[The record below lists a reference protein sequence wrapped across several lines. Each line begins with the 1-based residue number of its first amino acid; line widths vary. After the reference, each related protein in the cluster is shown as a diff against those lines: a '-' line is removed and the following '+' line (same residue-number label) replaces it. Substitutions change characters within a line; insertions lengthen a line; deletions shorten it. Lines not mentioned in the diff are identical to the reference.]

1 MDLRSLNYFSVVAEE
16 LNFTR
21 AAQRL
26 NMSQPPLSNQIKA
39 LEEELGT
46 QLFVRGGRALQLTE
60 AGKLLYRRASQLLDL
75 AERTR
80 EEVSSLAMGL
90 SGTMCLGSVAG
101 LAPFLA
107 ARWISGFREEY
118 PLVRFEIV
126 NGSSDDVID
135 QILRG
140 YIELGI
146 IAAPYDSEHL
156 EGIPIGDEPWCAI
169 MSQRHPLAAQ
179 PDEPLPLKALSGQPL
194 IVPHRR
200 SRIDEIRSWFRL
212 AGAEPNI
219 IGEHSNFVDVLA
231 MAHADVGI
239 SIFPQTTPEP
249 MPGIVCRRIVEP
261 SHRAR
266 YLLVRKRNTSM
277 SELSQTFLD
286 FVLDDLEAHPANLID
301 TNSDGTQVPREKT

>member
-1 MDLRSLNYFSVVAEE
+1 MNLKEIEYIVKIAEE
-16 LNFTR
+16 KGLTR
-21 AAQRL
+21 AAEKL
-26 NMSQPPLSNQIKA
+26 NMSQPPLSNQIRG

-46 QLFVRGGRALQLTE
+46 PLFIRGGRSLQLTE

-90 SGTMCLGSVAG
+90 SGTICLGSVAG
-101 LAPFLA
+101 LAPFLT
-107 ARWISGFREEY
+107 ARWLAGFREEY

-126 NGSSDDVID
+126 NGSSDDIID
-135 QILRG
+135 QLLRG
-140 YIELGI
+140 YMELGI

-156 EGIPIGDEPWCAI
+156 EGIPVGDEPWCAI
-169 MSQRHPLAAQ
+169 MSDRHPLADQ
-179 PDEPLPLKALSGQPL
+179 PSAPLPLKALAGQPL

-212 AGAEPNI
+212 AGAEPTI
-219 IGEHSNFVDVLA
+219 VGEHSNFVDVLA
-231 MAHADVGI
+231 MARANVGI
-239 SIFPQTTPEP
+239 CIFPQTTPEP

-261 SHRAR
+261 SRRAR

-286 FVLDDLEAHPANLID
+286 FVTDYLEEHPADLLD
-301 TNSDGTQVPREKT
+301 TEQEG

>member
-1 MDLRSLNYFSVVAEE
+1 MDLRGLRYFSVVAEE

-26 NMSQPPLSNQIKA
+26 CMSQPPLSNQIKT

-46 QLFVRGGRALQLTE
+46 PLFLRGGRTLQLTE
-60 AGKLLYRRASQLLDL
+60 AGKVLYRRAAQLLDL
-75 AERTR
+75 AERTQ

-90 SGTMCLGSVAG
+90 SGTLCLGSVAG

-107 ARWISGFREEY
+107 ARWLSGFREEY

-126 NGSSDDVID
+126 NGSSDDIID

-140 YIELGI
+140 HIELGL
-146 IAAPYDSEHL
+146 IAAPYDDEHL
-156 EGIPIGDEPWCAI
+156 EGIPVGDEPWCAI
-169 MSQRHPLAAQ
+169 MSERNPLAAE
-179 PDEPLPLKALSGQPL
+179 PDAPLPLRELVGKPL

-200 SRIDEIRSWFRL
+200 SRVDEIRSWFRQ
-212 AGAEPNI
+212 AGAEPVI
-219 IGEHSNFVDVLA
+219 IGEHSNYVDVLA
-231 MAHADVGI
+231 MAQADVGI
-239 SIFPQTTPEP
+239 SIFPQTAPRA

-261 SHRAR
+261 SHQAR
-266 YLLVRKRNTSM
+266 YLLVRKRNASM

-286 FVLDDLEAHPANLID
+286 FVTDCLQEEQLEP
-301 TNSDGTQVPREKT
+301 

>member
-1 MDLRSLNYFSVVAEE
+1 MDLRGLHYFSVVAEE

-26 NMSQPPLSNQIKA
+26 CMSQPPLSNQIKA

-46 QLFVRGGRALQLTE
+46 PLFLRGGRTLQLTE
-60 AGKLLYRRASQLLDL
+60 AGKVLYRRAAQLLDL
-75 AERTR
+75 AERTQ

-90 SGTMCLGSVAG
+90 SGTLCLGSVAG

-107 ARWISGFREEY
+107 ARWLSGFREEY

-126 NGSSDDVID
+126 NGSSDDIID

-140 YIELGI
+140 HIELGL
-146 IAAPYDSEHL
+146 IAAPYDDEHL
-156 EGIPIGDEPWCAI
+156 EGIPVGDEPWCAI
-169 MSQRHPLAAQ
+169 MSERNPLAAE
-179 PDEPLPLKALSGQPL
+179 PDTPLPLKELAGKPL

-200 SRIDEIRSWFRL
+200 SRVDEIRSWFRQ
-212 AGAEPNI
+212 AGAEPVI
-219 IGEHSNFVDVLA
+219 IGEHSNYVDVLA
-231 MAHADVGI
+231 MAQADVGI
-239 SIFPQTTPEP
+239 SIFPQTAPRA

-261 SHRAR
+261 SHQAR
-266 YLLVRKRNTSM
+266 YLLVRKRNASI

-286 FVLDDLEAHPANLID
+286 FVTDYLQAN
-301 TNSDGTQVPREKT
+301 GEEY

>member
-26 NMSQPPLSNQIKA
+26 SISQPPLSNQIRH

-46 QLFVRGGRALQLTE
+46 PLFIRGGRSLQLTE
-60 AGKLLYRRASQLLDL
+60 AGKLLYRRAAQLLDL
-75 AERTR
+75 AERTQ

-90 SGTMCLGSVAG
+90 SGTICLGSVAG

-107 ARWISGFREEY
+107 AQWLAGFREEY

-126 NGSSDDVID
+126 NGSSDDIID

-156 EGIPIGDEPWCAI
+156 EGIPVGDEPWCAI
-169 MSQRHPLAAQ
+169 LSERHPLAAE
-179 PDEPLPLKALSGQPL
+179 PDAPLPLKALAGQPL

-212 AGAEPNI
+212 AGAEPTI
-219 IGEHSNFVDVLA
+219 VGEHSNFVDVLA
-231 MAHADVGI
+231 MAHANLGI

-249 MPGIVCRRIVEP
+249 MPGIVCRRIIEP

-266 YLLVRKRNTSM
+266 YLLVHKRNSSM

-286 FVLDDLEAHPANLID
+286 YVTDYLEEHPATLLD
-301 TNSDGTQVPREKT
+301 AEPET

>member
-1 MDLRSLNYFSVVAEE
+1 MDLRSLNYFAVVAEE

-26 NMSQPPLSNQIKA
+26 CMSQPPLSNQIRA

-46 QLFVRGGRALQLTE
+46 PLFTRSSRGVQLTE
-60 AGKLLYRRASQLLDL
+60 AGKLLYRRSSQLLDL

-90 SGTMCLGSVAG
+90 SGTLCLGSVAG

-107 ARWISGFREEY
+107 ARWLAGFREEY

-126 NGSSDDVID
+126 NGSSDDIID
-135 QILRG
+135 QIQRG
-140 YIELGI
+140 IIELGI

-156 EGIPIGDEPWCAI
+156 EGIPVGEDPWCAFC
-169 MSQRHPLAAQ
+169 SQAHPLGE
-179 PDEPLPLKALSGQPL
+179 DGPLSLSALVGQPL

-200 SRIDEIRSWFRL
+200 SRIDEIRSWFHL
-212 AGAEPNI
+212 TGTEPTI

-231 MAHADVGI
+231 MSQANVGI
-239 SIFPQTTPEP
+239 CIFPQTAPEP
-249 MPGIVCRRIVEP
+249 MPGVVCRQIVEP
-261 SHRAR
+261 SRWAR
-266 YLLVRKRNTSM
+266 YLLVKKRSSSM

-286 FVLDDLEAHPANLID
+286 FVTDDLQEHPVAFH
-301 TNSDGTQVPREKT
+301 SP

>member
-26 NMSQPPLSNQIKA
+26 SMSQPPLSNQIRS

-46 QLFVRGGRALQLTE
+46 PLFIRGGRSLQLTE
-60 AGKLLYRRASQLLDL
+60 AGKLLYRRAAQLLDM

-90 SGTMCLGSVAG
+90 SGTICLGSVAG
-101 LAPFLA
+101 LAPFLCGKWLA
-107 ARWISGFREEY
+107 GFREEY

-126 NGSSDDVID
+126 NGSSDDIID

-140 YIELGI
+140 FIELGV

-156 EGIPIGDEPWCAI
+156 EGIPVGDEPWCAFL
-169 MSQRHPLAAQ
+169 SDQHPLAEQRSA
-179 PDEPLPLKALSGQPL
+179 PLPLKALAGQPL

-200 SRIDEIRSWFRL
+200 SRIDEIRNWFRL

-231 MAHADVGI
+231 MAQANVGI

-261 SHRAR
+261 SRYAR
-266 YLLVRKRNTSM
+266 YLLVHKRDASM

-286 FVLDDLEAHPANLID
+286 YVADYLEEHPAELLD
-301 TNSDGTQVPREKT
+301 TESEC

>member
-26 NMSQPPLSNQIKA
+26 SMSQPPLSNQIRH

-46 QLFVRGGRALQLTE
+46 PLFIRGGRSLQLTE
-60 AGKLLYRRASQLLDL
+60 AGKLLYRRAAQLLDL
-75 AERTR
+75 AERTQ

-90 SGTMCLGSVAG
+90 SGTICLGSVAG

-107 ARWISGFREEY
+107 AQWLAGFREEY

-126 NGSSDDVID
+126 NGSSDDIID

-156 EGIPIGDEPWCAI
+156 EGIPVGDEPWCAI
-169 MSQRHPLAAQ
+169 LSERHPLAAE
-179 PDEPLPLKALSGQPL
+179 PDAPLPLKALAGQPL

-212 AGAEPNI
+212 AGAEPTI
-219 IGEHSNFVDVLA
+219 VGEHSNFVDVLA
-231 MAHADVGI
+231 MAHANLGI

-266 YLLVRKRNTSM
+266 YLLVHKRNSSM

-286 FVLDDLEAHPANLID
+286 YVTDYLEEHPATLLD
-301 TNSDGTQVPREKT
+301 AEPET

>member
-26 NMSQPPLSNQIKA
+26 SISQPPLSNQIRH

-46 QLFVRGGRALQLTE
+46 PLFIRGGRSLQLTE
-60 AGKLLYRRASQLLDL
+60 AGKLLYRRAAQLLDL
-75 AERTR
+75 AERTQ

-90 SGTMCLGSVAG
+90 SGTICLGSVAG

-107 ARWISGFREEY
+107 AQWLAGFREEY

-126 NGSSDDVID
+126 NGSSDDIID

-156 EGIPIGDEPWCAI
+156 EGIPVGDEPWCAI
-169 MSQRHPLAAQ
+169 LSERHPLAAE
-179 PDEPLPLKALSGQPL
+179 PDAPLPLKALAGQLL

-212 AGAEPNI
+212 AGAEPTI
-219 IGEHSNFVDVLA
+219 VGEHSNFVDVLA
-231 MAHADVGI
+231 MAHANLGI

-249 MPGIVCRRIVEP
+249 MPGIVCRRIIEP

-266 YLLVRKRNTSM
+266 YLLVHKRNSSM

-286 FVLDDLEAHPANLID
+286 YVTDYLEEHPAALLD
-301 TNSDGTQVPREKT
+301 AEPET

>member
-1 MDLRSLNYFSVVAEE
+1 MDLRGLRYFSVVAEE

-26 NMSQPPLSNQIKA
+26 CMSQPPLSNQIKT

-46 QLFVRGGRALQLTE
+46 PLFLRGGRTLQLTE
-60 AGKLLYRRASQLLDL
+60 AGKVLYRRAAQLLDL
-75 AERTR
+75 AERTQ

-90 SGTMCLGSVAG
+90 SGTLCLGSVAG

-107 ARWISGFREEY
+107 ARWLSGFREEY

-126 NGSSDDVID
+126 NGSSDDIID

-140 YIELGI
+140 HIELGL
-146 IAAPYDSEHL
+146 IAAPYDDEHL
-156 EGIPIGDEPWCAI
+156 VGIPVGDEPWCAI
-169 MSQRHPLAAQ
+169 MSERNPLAAE
-179 PDEPLPLKALSGQPL
+179 PDTPLPLKELAGKPL

-200 SRIDEIRSWFRL
+200 SRVDEIRSWFRQ
-212 AGAEPNI
+212 AGAEPVI
-219 IGEHSNFVDVLA
+219 IGEHSNYVDVLA
-231 MAHADVGI
+231 MAQADVGI
-239 SIFPQTTPEP
+239 SIFPQTAPRA

-261 SHRAR
+261 SHQAR
-266 YLLVRKRNTSM
+266 YLLVRKRNASI

-286 FVLDDLEAHPANLID
+286 FVTDYLQANGD
-301 TNSDGTQVPREKT
+301 AP

>member
-1 MDLRSLNYFSVVAEE
+1 MDLRGLHYFSVVAEE

-26 NMSQPPLSNQIKA
+26 SMSQPPLSNQIRA

-46 QLFVRGGRALQLTE
+46 PLFLRGGRGLQLTE
-60 AGKLLYRRASQLLDL
+60 AGKLLYRRAAQLLDL

-80 EEVSSLAMGL
+80 EEVGSLAMGL
-90 SGTMCLGSVAG
+90 SGTLCLGSVAG

-107 ARWISGFREEY
+107 ARWLAGFREEY

-126 NGSSDDVID
+126 NGSSDDITD
-135 QILRG
+135 QIQRG

-156 EGIPIGDEPWCAI
+156 EGIPVGDEPWCAI
-169 MSQRHPLAAQ
+169 MSRHNPLAAE
-179 PDEPLPLKALSGQPL
+179 PDAPLPLKELAGQPL

-200 SRIDEIRSWFRL
+200 SRVDEIRSWFRQ

-231 MAHADVGI
+231 LAHGDVGI
-239 SIFPQTTPEP
+239 SIFPQTAPET
-249 MPGIVCRRIVEP
+249 MPGVVCRRIVEP
-261 SHRAR
+261 SHQAR
-266 YLLVRKRNTSM
+266 YLLVRKRSASM
-277 SELSQTFLD
+277 SELSQAFLD
-286 FVLDDLEAHPANLID
+286 YVTDDLQAHPAELF
-301 TNSDGTQVPREKT
+301 PE

>member
-21 AAQRL
+21 AAERL
-26 NMSQPPLSNQIKA
+26 SMSQPPLSNQIKS

-46 QLFVRGGRALQLTE
+46 QLFVRGGRSLQLTE

-80 EEVSSLAMGL
+80 EEVESMSMGL
-90 SGTMCLGSVAG
+90 SGTICLGSVAG

-107 ARWISGFREEY
+107 ARWLAGFREEY

-126 NGSSDDVID
+126 NGSSDDITD

-140 YIELGI
+140 LIEVGI

-156 EGIPIGDEPWCAI
+156 EGIPVGDEPWCAV
-169 MSQRHPLAAQ
+169 MSDRHPLAAA
-179 PDEPLPLKALSGQPL
+179 PDAPLPLEELAGQDL

-200 SRIDEIRSWFRL
+200 SRIDEIRSWFRSS
-212 AGAEPNI
+212 GTEPTI
-219 IGEHSNFVDVLA
+219 IGEHSSFVDALA
-231 MAHADVGI
+231 MARENVGI
-239 SIFPQTTPEP
+239 SIFPQTTPET
-249 MPGIVCRRIVEP
+249 MPGIVSRRIVEP
-261 SHRAR
+261 SHRAQ
-266 YLLVRKRNTSM
+266 YLLVRKRDASL
-277 SELSQTFLD
+277 SELTQTFLD
-286 FVLDDLEAHPANLID
+286 FVADYMEENPVCA
-301 TNSDGTQVPREKT
+301 REEE

>member
-26 NMSQPPLSNQIKA
+26 SISQPPLSNQIRH

-46 QLFVRGGRALQLTE
+46 PLFIRGGRSLQLTE
-60 AGKLLYRRASQLLDL
+60 AGKLLYRRAAQLLDL
-75 AERTR
+75 AERTQ

-90 SGTMCLGSVAG
+90 SGTICLGSVAG

-107 ARWISGFREEY
+107 AQWLAGFREEY

-126 NGSSDDVID
+126 NGSSDDIID

-156 EGIPIGDEPWCAI
+156 EGIPVGDEPWCAI
-169 MSQRHPLAAQ
+169 LSERHPLAAE
-179 PDEPLPLKALSGQPL
+179 PDAPLPLNALAGQPL

-212 AGAEPNI
+212 AGAEPTI
-219 IGEHSNFVDVLA
+219 VGEHSNFVDVLA
-231 MAHADVGI
+231 MAHANLGI

-249 MPGIVCRRIVEP
+249 MPGIVCRRIIEP

-266 YLLVRKRNTSM
+266 YLLVHKRNSSM

-286 FVLDDLEAHPANLID
+286 YVTDYLEEHPAALLD
-301 TNSDGTQVPREKT
+301 AEPET

>member
-26 NMSQPPLSNQIKA
+26 NMSQPPLSNQIRN

-46 QLFVRGGRALQLTE
+46 QLFIRGGRTLQLTE
-60 AGKLLYRRASQLLDL
+60 AGKLLYRRAEQILDL
-75 AERTR
+75 AERTQ

-90 SGTMCLGSVAG
+90 SGTLCLGSVAG
-101 LAPFLA
+101 VAPFLA
-107 ARWISGFREEY
+107 ARWIAGFREEY

-126 NGSSDDVID
+126 NGSSDDIID
-135 QILRG
+135 QNLRG
-140 YIELGI
+140 YIALGI
-146 IAAPYDSEHL
+146 IAAPYDREHL
-156 EGIPIGDEPWCAI
+156 EGIPVGEEPWCAI
-169 MSQRHPLAAQ
+169 MAQNHPLAAQ
-179 PDEPLPLKALSGQPL
+179 PEAPLPLKELAGQPL

-200 SRIDEIRSWFRL
+200 SRVDEIRSWFRL

-219 IGEHSNFVDVLA
+219 VGEHSNFVDVLA
-231 MAHADVGI
+231 MAHAGVGI
-239 SIFPQTTPEP
+239 SIFPQTTPAP

-261 SHRAR
+261 SHQAQ
-266 YLLVRKRNTSM
+266 YLLVHKRGTSM

-286 FVLDDLEAHPANLID
+286 YVSDDLQEHPPELSA
-301 TNSDGTQVPREKT
+301 PEEE

>member
-1 MDLRSLNYFSVVAEE
+1 MDLRSLNYFSAVAEE

-26 NMSQPPLSNQIKA
+26 NMSQPPLSNQIRS

-46 QLFVRGGRALQLTE
+46 PLFIRGGRSLQLTE
-60 AGKLLYRRASQLLDL
+60 AGKLLYRRTAQLLDL

-90 SGTMCLGSVAG
+90 SGTICLGSVAG
-101 LAPFLA
+101 RAPFLCA
-107 ARWISGFREEY
+107 QWMAGFREEY

-126 NGSSDDVID
+126 NGSSDDIIE

-140 YIELGI
+140 FIELGI

-156 EGIPIGDEPWCAI
+156 EGIPVGDEPWCAI
-169 MSQRHPLAAQ
+169 MSDRHPLATQ
-179 PDEPLPLKALSGQPL
+179 PFAPLPLKALAGQPL

-200 SRIDEIRSWFRL
+200 SRIDEIRNWFRL

-231 MAHADVGI
+231 MAQANVGI
-239 SIFPQTTPEP
+239 CIFPQTTPDP
-249 MPGIVCRRIVEP
+249 MPSIVCRRIVEP
-261 SHRAR
+261 SRRAR
-266 YLLVRKRNTSM
+266 YLLVHKRDASM

-286 FVLDDLEAHPANLID
+286 FVTDYLEEHPAELLD
-301 TNSDGTQVPREKT
+301 TE